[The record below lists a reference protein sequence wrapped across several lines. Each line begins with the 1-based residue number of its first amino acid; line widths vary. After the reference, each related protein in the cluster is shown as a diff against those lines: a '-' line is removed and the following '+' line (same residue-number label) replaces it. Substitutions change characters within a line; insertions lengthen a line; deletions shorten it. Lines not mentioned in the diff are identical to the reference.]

1 MCPILQEYIL
11 VQQYLSYLQYS
22 TPPPPPRLISNLKQ
36 QLKLQPYYSFASD
49 KLTKSST
56 STMDAIDKLYYA
68 LGALRS
74 EKKSL
79 DPEYL
84 NDVQDLSKEMMEDL
98 SKTTGKYL
106 HNLHQKKPSEK
117 ALKKMIDAVP
127 SSLSYKNGK
136 GQLPVQSALRFESS
150 IPCIPLLATE
160 GVRHNVGGADKRG
173 GLLVVD
179 PANNKRRN
187 VLELIA
193 IMHVP
198 SNPEPFDTACLNALK
213 GLKESNLFLKQDIQ
227 DYNLLALSCRT
238 TCQLRFDYLAEMD
251 PEALKQRRKNGKTI
265 IHGVIINAPR
275 DSTETFQL
283 FLATALKHHPH
294 DIGLLFQTN
303 DEGETA
309 FECALKKYGNAAT
322 FGAIE
327 QCIPLDGAEQLP
339 ILHRVVENAP
349 QNLNEFA
356 KRYPSSKF
364 IRDNNGRVLHQTDLA
379 SGGRT
384 FDQDPMFF
392 LDMSDE
398 QVRELDPGTGLYPFM
413 VTASG
418 ETSDLSAVYH
428 LLKRNP
434 SLVNSGFAHN
444 SNRKRRKSQSRRRRG
459 RK

>member
-1 MCPILQEYIL
+1 M
-11 VQQYLSYLQYS
+11 
-22 TPPPPPRLISNLKQ
+22 
-36 QLKLQPYYSFASD
+36 
-49 KLTKSST
+49 
-56 STMDAIDKLYYA
+56 
-68 LGALRS
+68 LRW
-74 EKKSL
+74 
-79 DPEYL
+79 
-84 NDVQDLSKEMMEDL
+84 
-98 SKTTGKYL
+98 T
-106 HNLHQKKPSEK
+106 QKK
-117 ALKKMIDAVP
+117 
-127 SSLSYKNGK
+127 NG
-136 GQLPVQSALRFESS
+136 R
-150 IPCIPLLATE
+150 
-160 GVRHNVGGADKRG
+160 
-173 GLLVVD
+173 
-179 PANNKRRN
+179 
-187 VLELIA
+187 
-193 IMHVP
+193 
-198 SNPEPFDTACLNALK
+198 
-213 GLKESNLFLKQDIQ
+213 
-227 DYNLLALSCRT
+227 
-238 TCQLRFDYLAEMD
+238 
-251 PEALKQRRKNGKTI
+251 TI
-265 IHGVIINAPR
+265 IHGVISNAPR

-322 FGAIE
+322 FGAID
-327 QCIPLDGAEQLP
+327 QCLPLDGAEQLP

-349 QNLNEFA
+349 QYLNEFA

-444 SNRKRRKSQSRRRRG
+444 SNRKRRKSQCQRERKRRLNTAPLADLDLVSLEPCLAYLRNTRE
-459 RK
+459 RIEVV